1 MSSDANITVHTDPML
16 LPSERPQWR
25 GMNVFRHES
34 TKDNGPM
41 AASMTSA
48 RLAHYHK
55 DLSTSLSTSPLLR
68 RGSESSRGGDAA
80 GSPPGSAGGGCLS
93 PLSPSRQPP
102 PEIIETWNCFQ
113 PPAEGCV
120 LHDIRMTRAVW
131 SGASKSVYDRW
142 FQQLQGTRGV
152 YLAGSYTEPG
162 VTLLEQAVTSAMRI
176 GGDLGVPLPFPTKPC
191 YAQSTVVVLGSS
203 LLFFVWRCLRV
214 VIAVLLG
221 RSLTPLTELLH

>member
-1 MSSDANITVHTDPML
+1 MSSLEHYDANITVHTDPML
-16 LPSERPQWR
+16 LPSERPQ

-34 TKDNGPM
+34 TKGNGPM

-55 DLSTSLSTSPLLR
+55 DLSSSLSTSPLLR
-68 RGSESSRGGDAA
+68 RGSDSK
-80 GSPPGSAGGGCLS
+80 GSDPVGSECLS
-93 PLSPSRQPP
+93 PLSPSRRAP

-214 VIAVLLG
+214 VTAVLLG
-221 RSLTPLTELLH
+221 LSLAPLKELLQQK